1 MSQFP
6 NDDHELV
13 DFLKQHRPPTPP
25 ADSALETQL
34 FAAIEALPQQDEL
47 ARFRRSQTRSRR
59 SLAWLVPPTLAAG
72 LLASVVGYRTLVP
85 TKPSAA
91 ELANLQAFMESNWQG
106 TVSSNSA
113 DDETPLFS
121 DGTTN

>member
-13 DFLKQHRPPTPP
+13 DFLKQHCPLTPLANP
-25 ADSALETQL
+25 ALEERLFEAIAAETQQENL
-34 FAAIEALPQQDEL
+34 IQL
-47 ARFRRSQTRSRR
+47 RRSQPRSRR
-59 SLAWLVPPTLAAG
+59 NLVWFVPPALAAG
-72 LLASVVGYRTLVP
+72 LLASVVGYHALVP
-85 TKPSAA
+85 TKPSAT

-106 TVSSNSA
+106 TVSSNTA
-113 DDETPLFS
+113 DDIPLFN

>member
-1 MSQFP
+1 MNQFP
-6 NDDHELV
+6 NDDHKLI
-13 DFLKQHRPPTPP
+13 DFLKQHRPQMPP
-25 ADSALETQL
+25 ADAALEERL
-34 FAAIEALPQQDEL
+34 FAAIAAENPQENLVQ
-47 ARFRRSQTRSRR
+47 FRRSQPRSPRN
-59 SLAWLVPPTLAAG
+59 LVWFVPPALAAG

-106 TVSSNSA
+106 TVSSNTT
-113 DDETPLFS
+113 DDVPLFN